1 MEWWIDVIV
10 KIVIVFMLS
19 AIINRLDALRLV
31 IQEHHPRQ
39 PQQ

>member
-19 AIINRLDALRLV
+19 AIINRLDALRRV